1 MLKHQCECENDEIHP
16 ENPSRVGVMWD
27 HLAQCGLTD
36 LCVKLSRI
44 ATLEEIRSIHSHSHT
59 IFYGSDAATATSA
72 STSLPH
78 SRNGSPVVPITPD
91 SAHNARRSKFSLL
104 KCGGVGVDAD
114 TFWNE
119 LHTSNASRTA
129 VGTVIE
135 LSTRVSKNQYWSSD
149 SLDKKTSHRFV
160 CPTYCI
166 HITLDT

>member
-59 IFYGSDAATATSA
+59 IFYGADAATATSA

-104 KCGGVGVDAD
+104 KC
-114 TFWNE
+114 
-119 LHTSNASRTA
+119 TSS
-129 VGTVIE
+129 
-135 LSTRVSKNQYWSSD
+135 
-149 SLDKKTSHRFV
+149 
-160 CPTYCI
+160 
-166 HITLDT
+166 IT